1 MAKYFMQR
9 LIRSAVTLVVVI
21 AVVFGLL
28 RQMPIEGYFNN
39 YDKMTPT
46 QIRVGLERHGLNR
59 PYLRALMSFLGNLLK
74 GDLGVSNR
82 YRVGYPI
89 NSLIAQKMPI
99 SMSIGILALITALAL
114 GLPLGVLM
122 ARSAISAKRFKAAD
136 KAGSAFIAIVESIPF
151 AVYCLFIQIYG
162 TELIRKYIYLPM
174 LFSKENIATWFLP
187 VFSLSL
193 ANMAMYAMWM
203 RRYMIDEYS
212 REYTRLARAKGVSEA
227 AISTKHV
234 FRNAIVPLSQYLP
247 TSLVVT
253 LMGSLYVESR
263 YSIPGMGG
271 LLVDSI
277 KRQDNT
283 LVLALVVVYTAL
295 SIAGVFI
302 GDIAMAVLD
311 PRIRLTRSQEAR

>member
-1 MAKYFMQR
+1 MAKYIMQR

-99 SMSIGILALITALAL
+99 SMSIGIFALITALAL

>member
-1 MAKYFMQR
+1 MQR